1 MTYVR
6 RKIQTYT
13 KVYFEAFGYD
23 YEDDSVFVPSELTGK
38 KAVDIH
44 HIIGRGKCG
53 ENRIENLMALT
64 REEHVKYGDKVS
76 SMVVLLEIHRDF
88 LGKHNIEYDNNWFEK
103 WITHY
108 KSK

>member
-1 MTYVR
+1 MASPGTRWDQKDSNSLRRVEKGYKNPNITLEKRHNMTYVR

-44 HIIGRGKCG
+44 HIIGRGNA
-53 ENRIENLMALT
+53 ERIELRT
-64 REEHVKYGDKVS
+64 
-76 SMVVLLEIHRDF
+76 
-88 LGKHNIEYDNNWFEK
+88 
-103 WITHY
+103 
-108 KSK
+108 